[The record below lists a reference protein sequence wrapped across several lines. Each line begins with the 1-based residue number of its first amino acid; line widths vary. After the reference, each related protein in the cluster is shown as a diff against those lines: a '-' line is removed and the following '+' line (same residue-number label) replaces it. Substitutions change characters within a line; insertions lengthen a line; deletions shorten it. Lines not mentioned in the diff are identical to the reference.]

1 MVRASRG
8 VSLRYAASWRV
19 AEFPL
24 SEDLSLVDTESLQSA
39 KETAA
44 GALTTPTRPWG
55 ERGIRVLDK
64 PLRPSVLDAEPVFRW

>member
-24 SEDLSLVDTESLQSA
+24 SEDLPLVDTESLQSA

-44 GALTTPTRPWG
+44 GAVDNTGQTVGRARHPRPG
-55 ERGIRVLDK
+55 QAIAPV
-64 PLRPSVLDAEPVFRW
+64 RP